1 MSPSADVSD
10 LKSSV
15 AQTGT
20 VEYRRALTRCDS
32 ELMNATMKMNAKNL
46 MCMAVLALPL
56 AASAEGF
63 SYRYVD
69 VAHFPKAE
77 IDADDNDVDG
87 DGIQLRGSLPV
98 YQNIFALAEF
108 QDLDLDDGVD
118 ATRLMVG
125 VGGHWSLG
133 NNLDLIARGGV
144 AKYEVEVRSFDDD
157 DTGLFAGVRLR
168 ALVAPKIELEGG
180 VEHVDVDVATIDG
193 DTYFI
198 GEGRYNFT
206 PQWSAGLLVTL
217 GGDTKVFGA
226 QGRFT
231 F

>member
-1 MSPSADVSD
+1 
-10 LKSSV
+10 
-15 AQTGT
+15 
-20 VEYRRALTRCDS
+20 
-32 ELMNATMKMNAKNL
+32 MKMNAKNSICAAL
-46 MCMAVLALPL
+46 LALPL
-56 AASAEGF
+56 LASADTL

-69 VAHFPKAE
+69 VAHFPEAE
-77 IDADDNDVDG
+77 IDADAVDVDG

-108 QDLDLDDGVD
+108 QDLDLDNGVD

-125 VGGHWSLG
+125 AGAHWPIG

-144 AKYEVEVRSFDDD
+144 VQYEVDFGRFDDD

-168 ALVAPKIELEGG
+168 TFVAPKIEVEGG
-180 VEHVDVDVATIDG
+180 VEHVAVDVAGIDS
-193 DTYFI
+193 DTYLI

-206 PQWSAGLLVTL
+206 PQFSAGVLITV
-217 GGDTKVFGA
+217 GGDTSVFGA
-226 QGRFT
+226 QGRFN

>member
-1 MSPSADVSD
+1 
-10 LKSSV
+10 
-15 AQTGT
+15 
-20 VEYRRALTRCDS
+20 
-32 ELMNATMKMNAKNL
+32 MNAKTL
-46 MCMAVLALPL
+46 LCAAALALPIM
-56 AASAEGF
+56 ASAEQL

-77 IDADDNDVDG
+77 IDGDRFDVDG

-118 ATRLMVG
+118 ATRFMVG
-125 VGGHWSLG
+125 VGGHWALG
-133 NNLDLIARGGV
+133 PNLDLIARGGV
-144 AKYEVEVRSFDDD
+144 VKYEVDFGRFDDD

-168 ALVAPKIELEGG
+168 SLVAPKIEVEGG
-180 VEHVDVDVATIDG
+180 VEHLAVDVAG
-193 DTYFI
+193 SSSDTYLI

-206 PQWSAGLLVTL
+206 SQFSAGVLITL
-217 GGDTKVFGA
+217 GGDTSVFGA
-226 QGRFT
+226 QGRFN